1 MKICLGKYLRAVH
14 ILSIIPALAKY
25 SFAKKAESL
34 SKTAKEA
41 ILNPKEKES
50 VNEQSKNLPADDSEL
65 EGDLGTALPSGDVD
79 EKIKH
84 VNKDIMALPTPPS
97 PPLNQVSSSPSQPSQ
112 VHPSH
117 IQPPASASTAP
128 KRQQLC
134 K

>member
-25 SFAKKAESL
+25 SFVSSVKPSLQKKESL

-65 EGDLGTALPSGDVD
+65 EGGW
-79 EKIKH
+79 K
-84 VNKDIMALPTPPS
+84 NKT
-97 PPLNQVSSSPSQPSQ
+97 
-112 VHPSH
+112 
-117 IQPPASASTAP
+117 
-128 KRQQLC
+128 C
-134 K
+134 E